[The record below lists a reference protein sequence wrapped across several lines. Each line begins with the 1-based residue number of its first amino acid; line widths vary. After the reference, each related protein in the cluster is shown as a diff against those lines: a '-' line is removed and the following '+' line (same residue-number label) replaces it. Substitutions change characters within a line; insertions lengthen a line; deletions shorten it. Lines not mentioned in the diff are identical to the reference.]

1 MRPSTA
7 ALQNAPA
14 RRQAGLSLIELM
26 ISMAIGLLLLA
37 AMTSLI
43 VSQSANRDEL
53 EKSSRQI
60 ENGRYASQLVA
71 DDIQHAGFYGQAFLL
86 PNPPA
91 GLPDP
96 CITTPV
102 TGAGS
107 LAEAM
112 PVAIQGYDSPASS
125 PIPNCLP
132 DADFVHGTDILVIR
146 RADTAYSGTP
156 TTIPQTGDIFMQ
168 TSAASTVMA
177 PGTGAT
183 SSTFPLY
190 FDQLQTVPVP
200 LRKYFVHIY
209 FLSPCSNPTGP
220 TATSYNIPTC
230 QNTDDNGNPI
240 PTLKRLE
247 LGSANGGT
255 ATVWNLVPLVEGIEN
270 MQFDWG
276 TDTDSDGYPN
286 QYTPAPATST
296 DWSNVMAVRINL
308 LARNIDCTPNYLDT
322 KIYNLGLT
330 TGIVP
335 ASAVG
340 CTNGDYKRHVF
351 TELVRAINPSGR
363 RSAQ

>member
-1 MRPSTA
+1 MTPCTS
-7 ALQNAPA
+7 ALQIAPA

-37 AMTSLI
+37 AITSLI

-60 ENGRYASQLVA
+60 ENGRYASQILR

-91 GLPDP
+91 ALPNP
-96 CITTPV
+96 CLTSP
-102 TGAGS
+102 AMGS
-107 LAEAM
+107 PSLMEAM
-112 PVAIQGYDSPASS
+112 PVPIQGYDSPASS
-125 PIPNCLP
+125 PITTCLP

-146 RADTAYSGTP
+146 RADTNYSALD
-156 TTIPQTGDIFMQ
+156 TTGQVFIQ

-177 PGTGAT
+177 TGTGST
-183 SSTFPLY
+183 WGTDTSTFPLF
-190 FDQLQTVPVP
+190 FDQLKTVAVP

-209 FLSPCSNPTGP
+209 FLSPCSNPTGTPDP
-220 TATSYNIPTC
+220 TSNLPTC
-230 QNTDDNGNPI
+230 QSTDDNGNPI

-247 LGSANGGT
+247 LSYNGT
-255 ATVWNLVPLVEGIEN
+255 TTTWSLVPLVEGIEN

-276 TDTDSDGYPN
+276 TDTDGDGYPN
-286 QYTPAPATST
+286 QYTPTPVTST

-308 LARNIDCTPNYLDT
+308 LARNLDCTHNYQDT
-322 KIYNLGLT
+322 KTYNLGLT
-330 TGIVP
+330 TGITP

-340 CTNGDYKRHVF
+340 CTNGDYRRHVF
-351 TELVRAINPSGR
+351 TELVRAINPSSR
-363 RSAQ
+363 RASQ